1 MDRWP
6 TRTSRV
12 GVRESVHSS
21 LKKGGS
27 QNVAHPPHPVKTFC
41 EIQFLSLLCWAPG
54 PDFSSSPAGRHYLP
68 EPVAA

>member
-12 GVRESVHSS
+12 GVGGRVCGS
-21 LKKGGS
+21 LRKGGS
-27 QNVAHPPHPVKTFC
+27 QKAARPPHPVKTFC
-41 EIQFLSLLCWAPG
+41 EIQLLSLLCWAPG
-54 PDFSSSPAGRHYLP
+54 PGFSSSPAGRHYLP